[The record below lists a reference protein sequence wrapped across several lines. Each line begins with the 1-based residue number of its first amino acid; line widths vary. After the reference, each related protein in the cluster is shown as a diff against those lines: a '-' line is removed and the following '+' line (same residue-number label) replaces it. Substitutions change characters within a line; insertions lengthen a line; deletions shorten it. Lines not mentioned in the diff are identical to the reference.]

1 MPIRKILVATD
12 FSEQAAI
19 AVDHAR
25 VLADREGGELIL
37 LHVEPDAGPVPAGAA
52 ISQSAFDDVQALRHQ
67 LASEARDDLEA
78 LAKGY
83 REGGL
88 TVSVE
93 IRTGHPDEEI
103 TDAAEKLGADLIVTG
118 THGRTGLAR
127 FFLGS
132 VAEKVARMATTNVM
146 VARPCGQPGRYQRIL
161 VPTDFSPAS
170 EKALR
175 LAMSLAGENADI
187 DVFHAWQYPPGTH
200 AVSNP
205 EPGGPLAG
213 MRDEIVHSGQRQ
225 ADELIQ
231 RHQATE
237 MTLHFIQ
244 DYGPAA
250 QLVQER
256 LEAVEYDLVCMGTH
270 GYRGFRRFILGSVA
284 EATIRH
290 GNCSVMVAH
299 AGDVPKPA

>member
-12 FSEQAAI
+12 FSEQAAV
-19 AVDHAR
+19 AVAHAR
-25 VLADREGGELIL
+25 VLANRDRGELIL
-37 LHVEPDAGPVPAGAA
+37 LHVEPDAGPAPTGAA
-52 ISQSAFDDVQALRHQ
+52 ISQSAMDDVQALRHQ
-67 LASEARDDLEA
+67 LAGEARSDLEA
-78 LAKGY
+78 LA
-83 REGGL
+83 EGFRADGL
-88 TVSVE
+88 TVTVE
-93 IRTGHPDEEI
+93 IRVGHPDEAI
-103 TDAAEKLGADLIVTG
+103 TEAAQELGADLIVTG

-146 VARPCGQPGRYQRIL
+146 VVRPCDEPGRYRRIL

-175 LAMSLAGENADI
+175 LAMSLAAENADI

-200 AVSNP
+200 AVSHP
-205 EPGGPLAG
+205 DPGGPLAG
-213 MRDEIVHSGQRQ
+213 MRDEIVASGQRQ
-225 ADELIQ
+225 ADDLLQ
-231 RHQATE
+231 RQQATE
-237 MTLHFIQ
+237 MTLHFVQ

-256 LEAVEYDLVCMGTH
+256 LDEVTYDLVCMGTH

-290 GNCSVMVAH
+290 ANCSVMIAH
-299 AGDVPKPA
+299 AGDLPKPA

>member
-1 MPIRKILVATD
+1 MPIRTILVATD
-12 FSEQAAI
+12 FSEQAAV
-19 AVDHAR
+19 AVEHAR
-25 VLADREGGELIL
+25 VLASRDRGELIL
-37 LHVEPDAGPVPAGAA
+37 LHVEPDTSPAPSGAPM
-52 ISQSAFDDVQALRHQ
+52 SQSAVEDVQALRREM
-67 LASEARDDLEA
+67 ASEARSDLEQ
-78 LAKGY
+78 LAAGF
-83 REGGL
+83 REAGL
-88 TVSVE
+88 TV
-93 IRTGHPDEEI
+93 RTEVRAGHPDEVI
-103 TDAAEKLGADLIVTG
+103 TDTADELGADLIVTG

-132 VAEKVARMATTNVM
+132 VAEKVARLASTNVM
-146 VARPCGQPGRYQRIL
+146 VVRPCDEPGKYRRIL

-175 LAMSLAGENADI
+175 LAMSLAAENADV

-205 EPGGPLAG
+205 EAGGPLAG
-213 MRDEIVHSGQRQ
+213 MRDEIVASGQSQ

-231 RHQATE
+231 RHEATE
-237 MTLHFIQ
+237 MTLHFVQ

-256 LEAVEYDLVCMGTH
+256 LDAVAYDLVCMGTH

-290 GNCSVMVAH
+290 ANCSVLIAH
-299 AGDVPKPA
+299 AGDLAPPD